1 MEVDKIVKKT
11 ILEYIDEIS
20 YPEGL
25 LTIIKRR
32 VSARELETAFQEA
45 QEDIV
50 KLFKDPSHPWHNE
63 GYKRF
68 KEILTSFLMDDIHY
82 LLYSQLPEDVNWYG
96 PIYDN
101 LFQVYGERMEDLYFN
116 VVKGNINESLEDKWN
131 TGNKFGNKY
140 DYQYGYCHYFAYDI
154 IGEIKKRFPN
164 RKVNYLLLLA
174 NEVNDS
180 EVEQEYLL
188 HVYIKI
194 DDMLLDSNGL
204 TTMSK
209 AEERMDDWYNRQLR
223 MIPEDYEINMWT
235 EESDEIPQ
243 IFFNNKFCNPGRV
256 KKDVETFL
264 SNPIVQ
270 RIFRDK

>member
-1 MEVDKIVKKT
+1 MEVDKIVKKI

-68 KEILTSFLMDDIHY
+68 KEILISFIMDDIHY

-96 PIYDN
+96 SIYDN

>member
-1 MEVDKIVKKT
+1 MEVDKIVKKI

>member
-1 MEVDKIVKKT
+1 MQIDKIIQKV
-11 ILEYIDEIS
+11 ILETINEKS

-25 LTIIKRR
+25 LNIIKRR

-45 QEDIV
+45 QEYIV
-50 KLFKDPSHPWHNE
+50 KLFKDPSHSWHNE

-68 KEILTSFLMDDIHY
+68 KEILTSVFMDEIHY
-82 LLYSQLPEDVNWYG
+82 SLHSQLPEDVNWYG

-116 VVKGNINESLEDKWN
+116 VVRGDINESLEDKWN
-131 TGNKFGNKY
+131 TGNNNGNKY
-140 DYQYGYCHYFAYDI
+140 DYQHGYCHYFAYDI
-154 IGEIKKRFPN
+154 IGKIKKRFPN

-264 SNPIVQ
+264 SNEIVQ